1 MLASGTILQSRY
13 RISREIG
20 GGGMGT
26 VYLAEDTHLL
36 GYYCAIKE
44 MSPGQVS
51 PQDRNWAISA
61 FKQEA
66 QMLSTLNHPGIVR
79 VSDYFAENGNW
90 YLVMEYIE
98 GQTLEACLGP
108 QGLPPQPVF
117 SYVDQLCNVLEYLH
131 WQNPPV
137 IFRDLKPGNIMVKP
151 TGEIKLIDFGIA
163 RFFKPGR
170 THNTVNLGTPGY
182 ASPEHGSGQTDH
194 RSDIYSLGVLVL
206 QLVTGYDPTLAQVPY
221 LLPAARSLNPQI
233 PPVIEDVIRRATQ
246 LTPAQRFQA
255 VAEFRQAL
263 RAPAPQMSGPAAA
276 LYQTPVYPPTTIMPQ
291 TAGTPPIAVPPSRS
305 PAIPKWIW
313 AAAGVIVLLL
323 FVVIALPAITS
334 KSTPTP
340 LPPSS
345 AAPAI
350 PAGDVTD
357 APPSPTPPRPDPV
370 TVEPVVPLPIG
381 VTPSVPPPPQPSFIA
396 QDRELGR
403 SAGGRS
409 IPLLEVGNPDGPVVV
424 LVGSIEGDQADTSD
438 VVRQLMDWYR
448 SRPDQVPNGGLLYLI
463 PSLCPDGNARSS
475 RFNANEVDLNR
486 NWDSGNWTGNAIV
499 PGYPKGKPGA
509 GGSAPFSEPETR
521 ALRDLLNQFYS
532 SGRTVYLI
540 TLHSTVNSGSRDQVF
555 PGYTSVGIHDASK
568 TLTQRVGN
576 LIGYRY
582 NTAWSYDTTGEAIAW
597 AAEQG
602 IPSVDIVPLKNH
614 GPARAAMISVLE
626 EILR

>member
-1 MLASGTILQSRY
+1 MASLGTLLQSRY
-13 RISREIG
+13 RILREIG
-20 GGGMGT
+20 TGGMGT
-26 VYLAEDTHLL
+26 VYLAEDTHLA
-36 GYYCAIKE
+36 GYRCAVKE
-44 MSPGQVS
+44 MSPGQVP
-51 PQDRNWAISA
+51 PQDRNWAINA

-98 GQTLEACLGP
+98 GQTLESYLGP
-108 QGLPPQPVF
+108 QSFPTPLAVN
-117 SYVDQLCNVLEYLH
+117 YMDQLCAVLDYLH
-131 WQNPPV
+131 RQNPPV

-163 RFFKPGR
+163 RFFKPGQ

-182 ASPEHGSGQTDH
+182 ASPEHGSGQTDN
-194 RSDIYSLGVLVL
+194 RSDIYSLGVLLL

-221 LLPAARSLNPQI
+221 LLPPVRSLNPQA
-233 PPVIEDVIRRATQ
+233 PPVIEDAVRRATQ
-246 LTPAQRFQA
+246 MTPALRFQT

-263 RAPAPQMSGPAAA
+263 RAPVPPPVSAT
-276 LYQTPVYPPTTIMPQ
+276 TPYPTSTHTPTTIMPPQ
-291 TAGTPPIAVPPSRS
+291 GGAPPKSS
-305 PAIPKWIW
+305 TLPKWIG
-313 AAAGVIVLLL
+313 AVAGVILLL
-323 FVVIALPAITS
+323 LLVLIALPAITP
-334 KSTPTP
+334 KPPATPAPPASPALGGGLTSI
-340 LPPSS
+340 PSS
-345 AAPAI
+345 
-350 PAGDVTD
+350 
-357 APPSPTPPRPDPV
+357 PSPSRPDPV
-370 TVEPVVPLPIG
+370 TVEPVVPPPVGI
-381 VTPSVPPPPQPSFIA
+381 TPSAPSTITPQPPQPSRFIA
-396 QDRELGR
+396 QDRELGS

-409 IPLLEVGNPDGPVVV
+409 IPVLEVGNPDGPVVV

-438 VVRQLMDWYR
+438 TVRQLMDWYR

-463 PSLCPDGNARSS
+463 PSLCPDGNARNS

-486 NWDSGNWTGNAIV
+486 NWDSGNWVRDAVV

-532 SGRTVYLI
+532 SGRTVYLL

-555 PGYTSVGIHDASK
+555 PGYTSASIHDASK
-568 TLTQRVGN
+568 ALTQRVGN
-576 LIGYRY
+576 LLGYRY

-602 IPSVDIVPLKNH
+602 IPAVDIVPLKNN
-614 GPARAAMISVLE
+614 GPARSAMISVLE